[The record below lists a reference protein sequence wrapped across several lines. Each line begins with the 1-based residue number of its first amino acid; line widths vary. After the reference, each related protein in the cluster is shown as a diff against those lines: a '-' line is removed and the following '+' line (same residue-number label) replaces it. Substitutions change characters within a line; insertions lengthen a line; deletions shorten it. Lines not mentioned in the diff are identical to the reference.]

1 MTPDRK
7 RPALRMLSVDATN
20 AGNAVNTANGQKPS
34 CSRPAGWIGGLGA
47 LLALAAALMP
57 GPPSALAQGA
67 AARGADIL
75 QASVAIDGFRM
86 DRTEVTVSR
95 FDAFL
100 KATGRTTTAEREGGG
115 FEWGAGWE
123 RRPGWTFRAPSGK
136 PARPDDPV
144 AHVSWFEARDF
155 CAWAGG
161 SLPSREQWSLA
172 AYTERRAQPPAPFQR
187 GKTYPYPTGDTPA
200 GANLSGA
207 ADGYERHAPAGA
219 LPAGVNGLHE
229 MAGNV
234 WEWLADAQ
242 GEDRLTAGGSWW
254 YGPSQ
259 TQAAGMQFKPARF
272 FAVYVG
278 FRCAYPLEPG
288 PR

>member
-1 MTPDRK
+1 MTWDRNRQAPHEPQARAFGAK
-7 RPALRMLSVDATN
+7 AVLLLSV
-20 AGNAVNTANGQKPS
+20 
-34 CSRPAGWIGGLGA
+34 GA
-47 LLALAAALMP
+47 LAFLAGAGAV
-57 GPPSALAQGA
+57 GPRSVQAQGNSA
-67 AARGADIL
+67 QAVAPV
-75 QASVAIDGFRM
+75 QASVALDGFRI
-86 DRTEVTVSR
+86 DRTEVTVAR

-100 KATGRTTTAEREGGG
+100 KATGRTSTAEREGGG

-123 RRPGWTFRAPSGK
+123 RRPGWTYKAPSGK
-136 PARPDDPV
+136 PARADDPV

-155 CAWAGG
+155 CVWAGG
-161 SLPSREQWSLA
+161 ALPSREQWALA
-172 AYTERRAQPPAPFQR
+172 AYTEQRSQPPAPFQR

-219 LPAGVNGLHE
+219 MPAGVNGLHE

-254 YGPSQ
+254 YGASQ
-259 TQAAGMQFKPARF
+259 TQASGMQFKPARF

-278 FRCAYPLEPG
+278 FRCVYPSQAG